1 MSGVSDA
8 LRERQQNDFDIR
20 VLEERLAR
28 ARASV
33 AADRERALERAG
45 KAPPRY
51 DLGRPRELAASIDV
65 QIDQILQKFGD
76 RRREALA
83 VV

>member
-1 MSGVSDA
+1 MLAAPDAA

-28 ARASV
+28 ARAAV
-33 AADRERALERAG
+33 AETRERVLERTG

-51 DLGRPRELAASIDV
+51 DLGRPRELAS
-65 QIDQILQKFGD
+65 
-76 RRREALA
+76 ALDSQ
-83 VV
+83 VS